1 MQCDGSQGDSCG
13 EYEQQL
19 ISTPSSPH
27 IIVATGVLLLSK
39 VEISQFELCSITMD
53 IIFLMPTCLKM
64 IGWIPPTVGTGTLS
78 SGDRVITIGI
88 L

>member
-1 MQCDGSQGDSCG
+1 MQCDISQGDSCG

-19 ISTPSSPH
+19 PITTNSPH
-27 IIVATGVLLLSK
+27 IIVAAVMHLLSK
-39 VEISQFELCSITMD
+39 VGISQFELCSITMD
-53 IIFLMPTCLKM
+53 IMFWMQTSWKVTRL
-64 IGWIPPTVGTGTLS
+64 IPPTVGTGTLS